1 MYFEAI
7 RSFVAEQ
14 LGFEETWIE
23 ASTLFSEDLN
33 AEASDIA
40 ELLLLLEQE
49 YALEW
54 TDDDLTRIKTVG
66 DLAIFVEEQQ

>member
-7 RSFVAEQ
+7 RSLVAEQ
-14 LGFEETWIE
+14 LGFEEEWIE

-33 AEASDIA
+33 AESSDIA

-49 YALEW
+49 YAIEW
-54 TDDDLTRIKTVG
+54 TDDDLARIKTVG
-66 DLAIFVEEQQ
+66 DLAVFIEEQQ